1 MKCAG
6 SRLEASPDFAKAR
19 PVSSNEL
26 QEILKIFYRERR
38 AWSTNELQGNI
49 YKICF
54 HLQEGDGVK
63 DLSEMKM
70 SFKKMTLKKIL
81 IKFPFFYRKA
91 MA

>member
-1 MKCAG
+1 MNCAG
-6 SRLEASPDFAKAR
+6 SRLQARPDFAKAR

-26 QEILKIFYRERR
+26 QETLIFFYRERR

-63 DLSEMKM
+63 DLSEM
-70 SFKKMTLKKIL
+70 SFKKMTLKNIL
-81 IKFPFFYRKA
+81 IKFPLFYRKA